1 MVQTV
6 VRHTFFLHY
15 SGTAAFRSVFDLL
28 ISTICFRTL
37 LAYNVPEGLQ
47 KYPGKRFVAVCIPI
61 IDGLCRPT
69 TCKLHPKAQHS
80 KPLVSF
86 YQSLYGQNNSL
97 NNVSI
102 TPPYSLRLLPLRVT
116 LYTTNNATTTSTVTP
131 TTPANQSTPQLQAQR
146 NNLHSLRS
154 HHYTGYVVAVCY
166 HYRTVNY
173 GSTSSDAV
181 EVKISPSA
189 PSDRMG
195 RHLAFSTQP
204 TSSTHYSMC
213 SASVQQGWRYRRESH
228 VVCR

>member
-47 KYPGKRFVAVCIPI
+47 KYPGNRFVAVCIPSLT
-61 IDGLCRPT
+61 GYGRTLSTGNHQFRFTRVYTGKT
-69 TCKLHPKAQHS
+69 TRLTHVP
-80 KPLVSF
+80 
-86 YQSLYGQNNSL
+86 
-97 NNVSI
+97 I
-102 TPPYSLRLLPLRVT
+102 TPPYSLQLLPLRAT
-116 LYTTNNATTTSTVTP
+116 LYTKNTATTTSNITP
-131 TTPANQSTPQLQAQR
+131 TTPPQSLLHY
-146 NNLHSLRS
+146 LHSLRR
-154 HHYTGYVVAVCY
+154 HHYTGCVTAVCC

-181 EVKISPSA
+181 DVNISPSA
-189 PSDRMG
+189 PSERMG

-204 TSSTHYSMC
+204 TSSTHYSEYG
-213 SASVQQGWRYRRESH
+213 ASVQQREVRSLKSRRLHAVIIS
-228 VVCR
+228 R